1 MSVIDRAKSHFESLG
16 TQSMEVPE
24 WKDDDGNPTVIY
36 WNPITLAEKKRLFQ
50 KSDNLNDVGILA
62 DIILMKAI
70 DKDGKKLFTLE
81 DKIALMHKVDS
92 DVLAKVAT
100 RIIQT
105 ITPDE
110 VKKN

>member
-100 RIIQT
+100 KIIQN
-105 ITPDE
+105 ISPDE

>member
-36 WNPITLAEKKRLFQ
+36 WNPITLSEKKRLFQ

-81 DKIALMHKVDS
+81 DKIPLMHKVDS

-100 RIIQT
+100 QIIQT

>member
-81 DKIALMHKVDS
+81 DKIPLMHKVDS

-100 RIIQT
+100 QIIQT

>member
-1 MSVIDRAKSHFESLG
+1 MSIIDRAKSHFESLG

-62 DIILMKAI
+62 DIVLMKAL
-70 DKDGKKLFTLE
+70 DKNEKKMFLLE

-100 RIIQT
+100 QIIQT